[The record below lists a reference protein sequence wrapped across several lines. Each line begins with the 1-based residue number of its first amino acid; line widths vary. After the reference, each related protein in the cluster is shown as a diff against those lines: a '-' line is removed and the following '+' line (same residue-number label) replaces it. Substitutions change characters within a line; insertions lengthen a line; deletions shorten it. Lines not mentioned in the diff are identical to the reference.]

1 MSCDVRRIAL
11 EELPLSERD
20 IALQQNNPQRPT
32 FLKTMIKLAHQ
43 KRASN
48 NEIISAF
55 NEVSTL
61 KMMPNLA
68 TTLAARTVLSLSE
81 AFAVL
86 MEPVSLK
93 ELGKYRL
100 MLLKLL

>member
-1 MSCDVRRIAL
+1 MRNISP

-20 IALQQNNPQRPT
+20 RALQQNRPQRPT
-32 FLKTMIKLAHQ
+32 FLKRMIKLARK
-43 KRASN
+43 KRATN

-61 KMMPNLA
+61 RMMPDLA
-68 TTLAARTVLSLSE
+68 TTLAAKTFLSLSE
-81 AFAVL
+81 AFALL
-86 MEPVSLK
+86 MEPVSPR
-93 ELGKYRL
+93 ELEKYRL